1 MNCEFCKQIFKN
13 KYSLKTHQENA
24 KYCLELR
31 NAANDNFICEYCNKK
46 LSSKQILE
54 NHYQKCTSKKINI
67 EKDIEI
73 QKIINK
79 YTSEIEILKHFVSSR
94 DSIIDEQKETI
105 NNLQN
110 QIKELASLAID
121 KPSTINHNLNNNSNN
136 KMIDNRT
143 LNMVPFNLTE
153 DKIMKVMK
161 DKFEEK
167 HLMRGQ
173 EGLADFFVENILVT
187 TDKKFLY
194 RCTDA
199 SRNHFIYVDEN
210 GKIQKDINGHHLIQ
224 LINEPVRQRTRE
236 IYQECSDRYF
246 DNAVYD
252 DENNDGTDT
261 TEDDRLTFI
270 GDKVVEITGLKN
282 NNNKFLNRLKAPII
296 VNK

>member
-1 MNCEFCKQIFKN
+1 MECEFCKKIFKTRGI
-13 KYSLKTHQENA
+13 LKNHQNTT
-24 KYCLELR
+24 KYCLDLR
-31 NAANDNFICEYCNKK
+31 SQINEKYKCQYCFKI
-46 LSSKQILE
+46 LTSKHNLE
-54 NHYQKCTSKKINI
+54 NHYDKCINKSVFLEKNLEI
-67 EKDIEI
+67 EKLKTELNLKNESIE
-73 QKIINK
+73 KIK
-79 YTSEIEILKHFVSSR
+79 EQY
-94 DSIIDEQKETI
+94 DEQLLKAEQQI
-105 NNLQN
+105 KDLQN

-296 VNK
+296 INK

>member
-1 MNCEFCKQIFKN
+1 LKAHEQI
-13 KYSLKTHQENA
+13 E
-24 KYCLELR
+24 
-31 NAANDNFICEYCNKK
+31 
-46 LSSKQILE
+46 
-54 NHYQKCTSKKINI
+54 
-67 EKDIEI
+67 
-73 QKIINK
+73 
-79 YTSEIEILKHFVSSR
+79 
-94 DSIIDEQKETI
+94 
-105 NNLQN
+105 NLQN
-110 QIKELASLAID
+110 QIKELASLAIE
-121 KPSTINHNLNNNSNN
+121 KPNNIINNTSNNNSNN

-153 DKIMKVMK
+153 DKIMEVMK
-161 DKFEEK
+161 EKFEEK

-187 TDKKFLY
+187 PEKKFLY

-246 DNAVYD
+246 DNNVYD
-252 DENNDGTDT
+252 DENNDETDT
-261 TEDDRLTFI
+261 TEEDRLTYI
-270 GDKVVEITGLKN
+270 SDKVVEITSLKN
-282 NNNKFLNRLKAPII
+282 NNSKFLKKIIPTLI